1 MPKTTE
7 MEYPLISVIIPTY
20 NRSKTIARTINSA
33 LNQTYSKI
41 ELIIVD
47 DGSSD
52 NTSEILNKYNDPRIR
67 LFTHEKNKGVT
78 AAKNTGLRN
87 IKGEWF
93 TTFDSDDEML
103 PEAIETMISIPLH
116 FDNTITA
123 VSCNCIDTSDNEFTG
138 KGLTKDQYLDVK
150 TLMTK
155 CKGDFWGLTKTS
167 LLMNEY
173 FNETL
178 SGFETVL
185 WYKIDDRAKRYY
197 IHKALSIVHTEGDDR
212 ISNSTSN
219 FKKEIK
225 LYSNL
230 IYEDYYLNKLRIYT
244 PRKFNNICKNGL
256 IVTRVNYNKNI
267 ALKYFEYLKTTDNSL
282 INKLILKYWIMA
294 FLIKKVQVGKQ
305 YIKSGTKIFSKR

>member
-1 MPKTTE
+1 MSIET
-7 MEYPLISVIIPTY
+7 PLISVIIPTY
-20 NRSKTIARTINSA
+20 NRSKTIARTINSV
-33 LNQTYSKI
+33 LNQTYTKI

-52 NTSEILNKYNDPRIR
+52 NTSEILNKYNDLRIR

-87 IKGEWF
+87 IRGEWF

-103 PEAIETMISIPLH
+103 PKAIETMICIPLQ
-116 FDNTITA
+116 FDSTITA

-173 FNETL
+173 FNENL

-212 ISNSTSN
+212 ISNSKSN
-219 FKKEIK
+219 FKKEIE

-230 IYEDYYLNKLRIYT
+230 IYEDYYLNKLRKYN
-244 PRKFNNICKNGL
+244 PRKFINTCKNGL
-256 IVTRVNYNKNI
+256 IVTRINHNKDI
-267 ALKYFEYLKTTDNSL
+267 AYKYFEYLKSADNSL
-282 INKLILKYWIMA
+282 INNLLLKFWLMA
-294 FLIKKVQVGKQ
+294 YLMKNVQVLKQ
-305 YIKSGTKIFSKR
+305 YIKPGRRFLLRK